1 MVLIIGLL
9 VEVVLEY
16 TIGQMILLNQVLLF
30 LLLMLMLVVVV
41 LLVLYQDNLVIRQEV
56 LRVLDLVV

>member
-1 MVLIIGLL
+1 MVLSIGLL

-16 TIGQMILLNQVLLF
+16 TMTMMLLLNQLILF

-41 LLVLYQDNLVIRQEV
+41 LGVLYQDNLVIRQEV
-56 LRVLDLVV
+56 LLVLDMVD